1 MDDYLCMEQDGSR
14 PGGKSTLDD
23 LYQTEELVDSGPQP
37 ENDKIGAGEPPNPKA
52 GMPPHNENGEV
63 HTMKQAVISYL
74 VLLVSIILPAST
86 IRAEEGMW
94 RPRQLPSLADKL
106 RALNPEVDPSALS
119 ELTGHPMN
127 AVIWLGGCTASFVSA
142 QGLVIT
148 NHHCA
153 YGSIQHNST
162 EDNNLLENGFL
173 AGSRSQELPAAPGS
187 RVLVT
192 VAVEDVTPVVLAAV
206 PEGATGRERYQVI
219 EDQQKALIAECEKDP
234 GHRCRVASYS
244 GGLEYELIKQFE
256 IRDIR
261 LVYAPALAIGKYGGD
276 VDNWMWPRHTGDYAF
291 YRAYLG
297 PDGKPADYSEDN
309 LPYRPKHYLKVST
322 QGVETGDLVMVAG
335 YPGRTNRYR
344 LAREVGGVIGW
355 DYPQRSQA
363 FQEWLDI
370 MEKAVAG
377 KKERAIKVSALQA
390 SLRNVVKNYQGMLEG
405 FAKSDI
411 LERKR
416 SLEQD
421 LQGWIETGPERRSGL
436 QTAAGDLG
444 KLVAQA
450 QSRREGAL
458 YYDLLGRRSSL
469 LGAARRLYRLS
480 RESQKPDEK
489 REPGYQERDLDRIR
503 QRLERIERTYDPE
516 VDRAC
521 WRQFILNYAKL
532 PPEQHVQAFDDWFGI
547 QGSDLPEA
555 KLDERLDEMYGKT
568 RLGELKTR
576 VSWMKSA
583 PQDFHKSED
592 PFIRMAVSLYDSDM
606 ELEESGKELQG
617 RFDQV
622 RPRFMEALIA
632 YNQSRGKSVYPDA
645 NATLRVTYGTVKGY
659 SSKDGIRYLPFTTLR
674 GIAEKYTGEKPFD
687 APVRQLEL
695 IRKRDFGSYY
705 VKRLDSVPVNFLST
719 LDVTGGNSGSPT
731 LNARGELVGLL
742 FDGNWESIIADWDF
756 IPAITRAIQV
766 DIRYVLWTMER
777 LDGAQALLTE
787 MGVESVAPA
796 R

>member
-1 MDDYLCMEQDGSR
+1 
-14 PGGKSTLDD
+14 
-23 LYQTEELVDSGPQP
+23 
-37 ENDKIGAGEPPNPKA
+37 
-52 GMPPHNENGEV
+52 
-63 HTMKQAVISYL
+63 MKQAVMSHL
-74 VLLVSIILPAST
+74 VFLVSIVLLST
-86 IRAEEGMW
+86 TVRAEEGMW
-94 RPRQLPSLADKL
+94 RPGQLPSLEGEL
-106 RALNPEVDPSALS
+106 RALDPEVDASALS

-127 AVIWLGGCTASFVSA
+127 AVIWLGNCTASFVSPR
-142 QGLVIT
+142 GLVIT

-162 EDNNLLENGFL
+162 EERNLLENGFL
-173 AGSRSQELPAAPGS
+173 AGSRSRELPAAPGS

-192 VAVEDVTPVVLAAV
+192 VAVEDVTRGVLAAV
-206 PEGATGRERYQVI
+206 PPDATGRERYQAI
-219 EDQQKALIAECEKDP
+219 EDKQKALIAECEKDP

-256 IRDIR
+256 IRDVR
-261 LVYAPALAIGKYGGD
+261 LVYAPALAVGKYGGD

-291 YRAYLG
+291 YRAYVG
-297 PDGKPADYSEDN
+297 PDGKPAEYSENN
-309 LPYRPKHYLKVST
+309 LPYRPRHYLKVST
-322 QGVETGDLVMVAG
+322 RGVETGDLVLVAG

-344 LAREVGGVIGW
+344 LAREVEGVVGW
-355 DYPQRSQA
+355 DYPQRSRA

-370 MEKAVAG
+370 IEKAVAG
-377 KKERAIKVSALQA
+377 KKERAIKYAALQA
-390 SLRNVVKNYQGMLEG
+390 SLKNVVKNYQGMLAG

-421 LQGWIETGPERRSGL
+421 LQRWVETGPERRSGL
-436 QTAAGDLG
+436 QSAAADLG
-444 KLVAQA
+444 KLVAES

-458 YYDLLGRRSSL
+458 YYDLLGGRSSL
-469 LGAARRLYRLS
+469 LRAARRLYRLS
-480 RESQKPDEK
+480 REKQKPDEK

-503 QRLERIERTYDPE
+503 EGLKRLERTYDPE

-521 WRQFILNYAKL
+521 WRQFVLNYAQL
-532 PPEQHVQAFDDWFGI
+532 PLQQHVKAFDDWFGI
-547 QGSDLPEA
+547 EGKDLPEA
-555 KLDERLDEMYGKT
+555 RLDRCLDEMYGKT
-568 RLGELKTR
+568 RLGELETR
-576 VSWMKSA
+576 VSWMESA
-583 PQDFHKSED
+583 PQDFEKSED
-592 PFIRMAVSLYDSDM
+592 PFIRMAVSLYDSDR
-606 ELEESGKELQG
+606 ELEESGKDLQG

-632 YNQSRGKSVYPDA
+632 YNQSLGKSVYPDA

-659 SSKDGIRYLPFTTLR
+659 SSRDGVRYLPFTTLR
-674 GIAEKYTGEKPFD
+674 GILEKDTGEKPFD
-687 APVRQLEL
+687 APVGQLRL

-705 VKRLDSVPVNFLST
+705 VKGLDSVPVNFLST

-766 DIRYVLWTMER
+766 DIRYVLWIMER

-787 MGVESVAPA
+787 MGVESGASA

>member
-1 MDDYLCMEQDGSR
+1 
-14 PGGKSTLDD
+14 
-23 LYQTEELVDSGPQP
+23 
-37 ENDKIGAGEPPNPKA
+37 
-52 GMPPHNENGEV
+52 
-63 HTMKQAVISYL
+63 MKQAVISYW
-74 VLLVSIILPAST
+74 VLLVSIAFLSVT
-86 IRAEEGMW
+86 VRAEEGMW
-94 RPRQLPSLADKL
+94 RPRQLPSLEDEL
-106 RALNPEVDPSALS
+106 RALNPDVDASAMS
-119 ELTGHPMN
+119 ELTSHPMN
-127 AVIWLGGCTASFVSA
+127 AVIWLGNCTASFVSP

-162 EDNNLLENGFL
+162 EENNLLENGFL
-173 AGSRSQELPAAPGS
+173 AGGRSQELPAAPGS

-192 VAVEDVTPVVLAAV
+192 VAVEDVTRVVLAAV
-206 PEGATGRERYQVI
+206 PDDATGRERYQAI
-219 EDQQKALIAECEKDP
+219 EDKQKSLIADCEKDP

-256 IRDIR
+256 IRDVR

-276 VDNWMWPRHTGDYAF
+276 IDNWMWPRHTGDYAF
-291 YRAYLG
+291 YRAYVDL
-297 PDGKPADYSEDN
+297 DGKPADYSEN
-309 LPYRPKHYLKVST
+309 NVPYQPKHYLQVSA

-335 YPGRTNRYR
+335 YPARTSRYR
-344 LAREVGGVIGW
+344 LAREVEGVIQW

-370 MEKAVAG
+370 ID
-377 KKERAIKVSALQA
+377 KEVDGRKETAIKYSSLQA
-390 SLRNVVKNYQGMLEG
+390 SLRNVVKNYQGMLAG

-421 LQGWIETGPERRSGL
+421 LQRWIETSPEPRSEL
-436 QTAAGDLG
+436 QSAAVDLG
-444 KLVAQA
+444 KLVAQS
-450 QSRREGAL
+450 QSRREAAL

-469 LGAARRLYRLS
+469 LRAATRLYRLS
-480 RESQKPDEK
+480 RERQKPNEK

-503 QRLERIERTYDPE
+503 ESLERIDRTYDPE

-521 WRQFILNYAKL
+521 WRRFVLNYAKL
-532 PPEQHVQAFDDWFGI
+532 PPQQHVKAFDDWFGI
-547 QGSDLPEA
+547 QGKDVQESR
-555 KLDERLDEMYGKT
+555 LDERLDEMYGKT
-568 RLGELKTR
+568 RLGELETR
-576 VSWMKSA
+576 VAWMESTPQAFAESA
-583 PQDFHKSED
+583 D
-592 PFIRMAVSLYDSDM
+592 PFIQMAVSLYDSDM

-632 YNQSRGKSVYPDA
+632 YNQSLGKSVYPDA

-659 SSKDGIRYLPFTTLR
+659 SSKDGVRYLPFTTLR
-674 GIAEKYTGEKPFD
+674 GILEKYTGEKPFD
-687 APVRQLEL
+687 APVGQLRL
-695 IRKRDFGSYY
+695 IRNRDFGSYY

-756 IPAITRAIQV
+756 IPAITRAIHV
-766 DIRYVLWTMER
+766 DIRYVLWIMER
-777 LDGAQALLTE
+777 LDGAQSLLKE
-787 MGVESVAPA
+787 MGVETVASS